1 MLFTN
6 SRAINRKT
14 IVNNTTTKNSSV
26 SLRPMFYSRSRV
38 LQLPISNN
46 PITPNT
52 VYHSEIRTRIATTPV
67 YKEIT
72 QTKRLRWGPPYWYFF
87 HAIAEKVKEEHFLRI
102 REELL
107 NIIKLICQ
115 NLPCPDCSKHAIQYI
130 TQHHLL
136 WVTSKDVLKNVLFH
150 FHNTVNEKKGNPLF
164 DRTELDAMYS
174 KSQLIPIWDNF
185 IKEFLNKSRNNRLMA
200 NDFHRESVGHYIRN
214 WFEKNIEYFQL

>member
-6 SRAINRKT
+6 SRAIHRKT
-14 IVNNTTTKNSSV
+14 TTNTPVKNSSN
-26 SLRPMFYSRSRV
+26 SLGPMFYTRSRTMQV
-38 LQLPISNN
+38 PMSNN
-46 PITPNT
+46 PVKPNVISSSGKITRLPT
-52 VYHSEIRTRIATTPV
+52 SVSKPA
-67 YKEIT
+67 

-87 HAIAEKVKEEHFLRI
+87 HVIAEKVKEDRFLSI

-136 WVTSKDVLKNVLFH
+136 WINSKDVLKNVLFH
-150 FHNTVNEKKGNPLF
+150 FHNTVNERKGNPMF
-164 DRTELDAMYS
+164 DRTELDEMYS
-174 KSQLIPIWDNF
+174 KAQLIPIWNNF
-185 IKEFLNKSRNNRLMA
+185 IKEFLNKTRNNRLMA

-214 WFEKNIEYFQL
+214 WFEKNVDCFEL